1 MYSGV
6 PPAKTPVA
14 PARPKSATLH
24 PKLLSTRMLEG
35 LMSLWTTS
43 GSALWRK
50 AIPLTMSSAHRT
62 SVAMSNG
69 MASSITSCMEPCWR
83 SSVTR
88 HRSPLWGS
96 LQAAI
101 SITMFGCRSLA
112 ICRISSLSIF
122 SARLCPC
129 REAPAPNVTCWLTA
143 AANDRA
149 EAVAPG
155 DRVPP
160 DPPLAPSN
168 SFDTILT
175 ATQDPRNLAL
185 TTLPKAPAPSSSAP
199 SIPSS
204 SLYSIR
210 QFSASSRSRDM
221 RRL

>member
-1 MYSGV
+1 
-6 PPAKTPVA
+6 
-14 PARPKSATLH
+14 
-24 PKLLSTRMLEG
+24 
-35 LMSLWTTS
+35 MSLCTTS

-129 REAPAPNVTCWLTA
+129 RKAPALSVACWLTA

-149 EAVAPG
+149 EAVVPG
-155 DRVPP
+155 DRVAP
-160 DPPLAPSN
+160 DPSLAPSS
-168 SFDTILT
+168 SFDTCFT

-185 TTLPKAPAPSSSAP
+185 TTLPNAPAPSSSAP